1 MDNPKVPLTLLRG
14 ETLLMDE
21 YFLDTLPNGLRV
33 VTVEMPH
40 LHSAEVVCYVGVGSR
55 FETPECAGI
64 SHFLEHM
71 LFRGTAEFADSL
83 ELERAFEAIGG
94 AVNAATDAETTCYH
108 SRVHPDQLERGL
120 AIFASMLLRPKLAD
134 LEVER
139 RIILEEASEDLNER
153 GEQISPDNLTAA
165 LLWPRLPL
173 GMPTI
178 GTRDSILAVDRAALL
193 AHLERHYTPAN
204 TVIAVTGRVRRSAVL
219 GAVQRH
225 FACWQGTEPAA
236 APAGLAEP
244 DAGGPE
250 SVWVQDSDSQ
260 VSLQFAFRL
269 PGRASEHAVALR
281 VLRRVLSWG
290 GTSRLMLH
298 LRERLG
304 LTYNAEANLALYDD
318 CGVLAVDL
326 AVNPENTVAA
336 AREVLQVIDELC
348 REPVPEEEL
357 QRVIQGY
364 LFDLDFS
371 MDHTEDLAIRYGW
384 GTLVGYRRTLADD
397 RRELAAATS
406 AALLRSARERLVP
419 GALKLAVVGPWKK
432 QDRKAVEE
440 LLRGFRS

>member
-1 MDNPKVPLTLLRG
+1 
-14 ETLLMDE
+14 MDE
-21 YFLDTLPNGLRV
+21 FFLDTLASGLRV

-55 FETPECAGI
+55 YEVPHHSGI

-71 LFRGTAEFADSL
+71 VFRGTAEFADSL

-120 AIFASMLLRPKLAD
+120 EIFASMLLRPRLEE

-139 RIILEEASEDLNER
+139 RIILEEASEDFNEQ

-165 LLWPRLPL
+165 LLWPDLPL

-178 GTRDSILAVDRAALL
+178 GTRESIRAIDRPALV
-193 AHLERHYTPAN
+193 AFHRAYYTPAN

-219 GAVQRH
+219 AAVQCH
-225 FACWQGTEPAA
+225 FGAWQGALPAA
-236 APAGLAEP
+236 AAAGLATP
-244 DAGGPE
+244 DAGGAA
-250 SVWVQDSDSQ
+250 SVWVHDSDSQ
-260 VSLQFAFRL
+260 VGLQFAFRL

-281 VLRRVLSWG
+281 LLRRVLSWG

-304 LTYNAEANLALYDD
+304 LTYNVEANLALYDD

-326 AVNPENTVAA
+326 SVAPENTVTA
-336 AREVLQVIDELC
+336 AREVLAVLEELC
-348 REPVPEEEL
+348 REPVPADEL
-357 QRVIQGY
+357 ARVVQGY

-371 MDHTEDLAIRYGW
+371 LDHTEDPAVRYGW

-397 RRELAAATS
+397 RRELAATGS
-406 AALLRSARERLVP
+406 AALLRSARELFVP
-419 GALKLAVVGPWKK
+419 GALKVAVVGPWKEK
-432 QDRKAVEE
+432 DRKAVEG
-440 LLRGFRS
+440 LLREFRR

>member
-1 MDNPKVPLTLLRG
+1 MN
-14 ETLLMDE
+14 EF
-21 YFLDTLPNGLRV
+21 YLDTLPNGLRV

-40 LHSAEVVCYVGVGSR
+40 LHSAEVICYVGVGSR
-55 FETPECAGI
+55 FEAPERAGI

-71 LFRGTAEFADSL
+71 VFRGTAEFADSL

-108 SRVHPDQLERGL
+108 SRVHPDQLDRGL
-120 AIFASMLLRPKLAD
+120 EIFASMLLRPKLED

-139 RIILEEASEDLNER
+139 RIILEEASEDLNEQ

-165 LLWPRLPL
+165 LLWPDLPL

-178 GTRDSILAVDRAALL
+178 GSRESIRAIDRAALL
-193 AHLERHYTPAN
+193 AYHHRHYTPAN
-204 TVIAVTGRVRRSAVL
+204 AVIAVTGRVRRSAVL
-219 GAVQRH
+219 DAVGQH
-225 FACWQGTEPAA
+225 FAAWQGSKP
-236 APAGLAEP
+236 APASSGLAGA
-244 DAGGPE
+244 DDGGPE
-250 SVWVQDSDSQ
+250 SVWVHDSDSQ

-269 PGRASEHAVALR
+269 PGRESEHAVALR
-281 VLRRVLSWG
+281 LLRRVLSWG

-304 LTYNAEANLALYDD
+304 LTYNAEANLALYAD

-336 AREVLQVIDELC
+336 AREVLQVIAELC
-348 REPVPEEEL
+348 REPVPGEEL

-371 MDHTEDLAIRYGW
+371 MDHTEDLAVRYGW
-384 GTLVGYRRTLADD
+384 GTLVDYRRTLADD

-406 AALLRSARERLVP
+406 SALLRSAGELLVP
-419 GALKLAVVGPWKK
+419 GALKVAVVGPWKK
-432 QDRKAVEE
+432 RDRKAVEK
-440 LLRGFRS
+440 LLQEFRG